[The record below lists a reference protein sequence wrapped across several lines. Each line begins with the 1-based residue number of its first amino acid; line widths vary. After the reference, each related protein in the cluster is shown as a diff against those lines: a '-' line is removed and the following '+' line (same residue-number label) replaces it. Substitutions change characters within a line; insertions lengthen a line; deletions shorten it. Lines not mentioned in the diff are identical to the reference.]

1 MNEYL
6 KSFIYLMLVISIL
19 RMLSPSKEYNKYIK
33 FFVSLLFVV
42 SILSPIIS
50 VVKKGEFSSFLNK
63 NYVTMDELETSI
75 NNGNIDINTLVKDE
89 YKKKLE
95 NNIKSTLKKQYYVNA
110 DVLVVINE
118 DESSAYYGDIKNVTV
133 TLNEEDINKKDKIK
147 SYINKTYMLDIGNIN
162 IKTGS
167 VSNG

>member
-19 RMLSPSKEYNKYIK
+19 RMLSPSKEYDKYIK

-50 VVKKGEFSSFLNK
+50 VVKKGDFSSFLNK
-63 NYVTMDELETSI
+63 NYVTMDEFETNI
-75 NNGNIDINTLVKDE
+75 NNGSIDINTLVKDE
-89 YKKKLE
+89 YKNKLE
-95 NNIKSTLKKQYYVNA
+95 NNIKNALEKQYYVKSN
-110 DVLVVINE
+110 VLVVINE
-118 DESSAYYGDIKNVTV
+118 DENSKYYGDIEKITV
-133 TLNEEDINKKDKIK
+133 TLNEKDVKKKGKIK
-147 SYINKTYMLDIGNIN
+147 SYINKTYMLEIENIN

-167 VSNG
+167 V